1 MKYRE
6 TDIEKLEAR
15 ARIVKEW
22 PARGQSLGSRGVPHL
37 LFTIQGERLA
47 LPLEAV
53 RAYLRRPPITR
64 FPEGGSAV
72 RGIVAFEGG
81 VVTLLS
87 LERLLGHANSAEGI
101 TGAIV
106 LDTVPPDVAIGVEQE
121 EGLVDLDLSHV
132 VRVTRAGGILAGTM
146 PDGRGILD
154 PAAVLADPRGMITK
168 RNDTDTDSEGAM
180 RHGASEG

>member
-1 MKYRE
+1 MKVRE
-6 TDIEKLEAR
+6 SDAEKLEAR
-15 ARIVKEW
+15 ARAVAGW
-22 PARGQSLGSRGVPHL
+22 PVRGGGKAAGARGVPHL
-37 LFTIQGERLA
+37 LFTIQGEHLA
-47 LPLEAV
+47 LPLSAV
-53 RAYLRRPPITR
+53 RAYLREPTVTR
-64 FPEGGSAV
+64 FPEGGTAV

-87 LERLLGHANSAEGI
+87 LERLLGHEKDAETV

-106 LDTVPPDVAIGVEQE
+106 LDTTPPDVAIGIERE

-132 VRVTRAGGILAGTM
+132 VRVTRAGGILAGTL

-154 PAAVLADPRGMITK
+154 PAAVVADPRGMITK
-168 RNDTDTDSEGAM
+168 TAETDSDGAM